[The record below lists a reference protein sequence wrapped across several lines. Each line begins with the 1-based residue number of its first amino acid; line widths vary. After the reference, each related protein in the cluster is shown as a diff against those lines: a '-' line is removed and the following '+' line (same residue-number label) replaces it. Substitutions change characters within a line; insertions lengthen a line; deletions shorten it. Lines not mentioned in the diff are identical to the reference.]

1 MKGSLSNVINLLTLI
16 HPGERK
22 SINLLTLKFVNLST
36 LARETYQ
43 NLTNYCSFKTN
54 PPWREKFI
62 QIYQFIDASI
72 FQLIH
77 PVEWKLSKPYEG
89 KLISLL
95 TLWCCERKLIKTLW
109 SEADP
114 FIGLSTLPF
123 IDFNIYFSTFPT
135 CPPWEERVINTSP
148 FCQINSL

>member
-54 PPWREKFI
+54 PPWREKLI

-77 PVEWKLSKPYEG
+77 PVGRKLSKPYE
-89 KLISLL
+89 KLINYWLCYNTVKGNLSKACEAKLIHLSAYLLFHLL
-95 TLWCCERKLIKTLW
+95 TLI
-109 SEADP
+109 
-114 FIGLSTLPF
+114 
-123 IDFNIYFSTFPT
+123 STFKLFQLVHPEKRREGYQYF
-135 CPPWEERVINTSP
+135 CKIN
-148 FCQINSL
+148 CL